1 VFSGKKEHPHREEII
16 MPVILIPAIIGGSV
30 ILLGG
35 GYWLMHLH

>member
-1 VFSGKKEHPHREEII
+1 
-16 MPVILIPAIIGGSV
+16 ILIPAIIGGSV